1 MTGALPERFA
11 AWFAG
16 RGWTPRQHQ
25 LAVLAAAEAGETAL
39 LIAPTGGGK
48 TLAGFLPSLVE
59 LAAEPRPGIHTI
71 YVSPL
76 KALGTDVAR
85 NLTAPVVEMGLAV
98 TVETRSGDTP
108 QSRRARQKERPP
120 NILLTT
126 PESLA
131 LLVSQATAPEMFGG
145 LRCVVID
152 EVHALAGTKR
162 GDQLGLCLARLARL
176 APGARRVGLSA
187 TVAYPDAI
195 AAYVGCGGP
204 VRRVE
209 VAEGAPPALEIRLG
223 KGRVPWSGR
232 MGLNSAAVILERIQ
246 AAGMS
251 IVFVNTR
258 AQGELLFQ
266 ALWRLNEDTLP
277 IALHHGSLDIAQRRR
292 VEAAMARGEL
302 RAVVATSSLDLG
314 IDWGGVDQVIQVGA
328 PKGVSRLLQRVG
340 RSNHRMDE
348 ASRAILVPANRFEVL
363 ECEAAMQGVAAREL
377 DGEPPRPGGLDVLA
391 QHVLLM
397 ACAAPFQPDE
407 LFAEVTAA
415 APYAELTRETFED
428 VLRFV
433 EDGGYA
439 LSAYERYRKLFR
451 DADGRV
457 EVRSARIA
465 RIARMNIGTI
475 VEMPLLKVRLA
486 GPRSSRGA
494 GGALGE
500 IEESFVGMMVPGDT
514 FVFAGRLLRYLRI
527 RETTVECAEGGRGD
541 PMVPAYAGGKYP
553 LTSNL
558 AARVRAML
566 HDPASWAAFPEAVR
580 DWLALQQRRS
590 TLPGA
595 DDLLVEV
602 FPRNGRWY
610 TVAYCFEGR
619 NAHQTLGMLL
629 TRRMERAGA
638 GPLGFV
644 ATDYVISVWSAHEP
658 GDMAEL
664 FQQDMLGDDLEA
676 WMAESSLLRR
686 TFRNVAVIAGLV
698 DRAQPGA
705 DRTRRQVTVNTDL
718 IYDVLRRHQPDHI
731 LLRAT
736 RADAARGLTDV
747 GRIAEMLAR
756 VAGKV
761 RTVRLDRVSPLA
773 VPVML
778 DIGREFVRTAEDED
792 ALLAETEALVAEAS
806 GEAETSREPMRVHPV
821 HRANLTKMV
830 RRDTPKAA
838 SQEEPSWPDLI
849 RPSAPLRP
857 NRVLPAKRPV
867 RPHRADARANPLRP
881 FHDEDVA
888 EPLAAPPGHDNL

>member
-1 MTGALPERFA
+1 MLEA
-11 AWFAG
+11 A
-16 RGWTPRQHQ
+16 R
-25 LAVLAAAEAGETAL
+25 AGETAL

-48 TLAGFLPSLVE
+48 TLSGFLPSLVE
-59 LAAEPRPGIHTI
+59 LAEQPRQGIHTL

-85 NLTAPVVEMGLAV
+85 NLLEPVAEMGLPV

-108 QSRRARQKERPP
+108 QTRRARQKETPP

-131 LLVSQATAPEMFGG
+131 LLISQTTAPEMFSA
-145 LRCVVID
+145 LRCVVVD
-152 EVHALAGTKR
+152 EIHALAGTKR
-162 GDQLGLCLARLARL
+162 GDQLALCLARLKQL
-176 APGARRVGLSA
+176 APQARRVGLSA
-187 TVAYPDAI
+187 TVAYKEAI
-195 AAYVGCGGP
+195 GAYIGCGGP
-204 VRRVE
+204 VRWVE
-209 VAEGAPPALEIRLG
+209 VAEGAPPQLEIRLSED
-223 KGRVPWSGR
+223 RVPWSGR
-232 MGLNSAAVILERIQ
+232 MGLASAAVILDRIRV
-246 AAGMS
+246 AGMT

-266 ALWRLNEDTLP
+266 ALWKLNDETLP

-292 VEAAMARGEL
+292 VEAAMARGDL

-340 RSNHRMDE
+340 RSNHRMDV
-348 ASRAILVPANRFEVL
+348 ASRAVLVPANRFEVL
-363 ECEAAMQGVAAREL
+363 ECEAAVQGVAAREL
-377 DGEPPRPGGLDVLA
+377 DGDPPRPGGLDVLA
-391 QHVLLM
+391 QHILLV
-397 ACAAPFQPDE
+397 ACAAPISPDD
-407 LFAEVTAA
+407 LFAEVIQA
-415 APYAELTRETFED
+415 APYAELDRATFED
-428 VLRFV
+428 VLQFV

-439 LSAYERYRKLFR
+439 LQAYERYRKLFR
-451 DADGRV
+451 DADGRI

-465 RIARMNIGTI
+465 RLARMNIGTI
-475 VEMPLLKVRLA
+475 VEMPLLKVRMM
-486 GPRSSRGA
+486 GQRG
-494 GGALGE
+494 GSLGE
-500 IEESFVGMMVPGDT
+500 VEESFVNMMVPGDT
-514 FVFAGRLLRYLRI
+514 FMFAGRLLRYLRI
-527 RETTVECAEGGRGD
+527 RETTVECVDGGRGD

-566 HDPASWAAFPEAVR
+566 HDPASWRAFPEQVR
-580 DWLALQQRRS
+580 EWLALQQERS
-590 TLPGA
+590 TLPGQ

-629 TRRMERAGA
+629 TRRMERAGNA
-638 GPLGFV
+638 PLGFV
-644 ATDYVISVWSAHEP
+644 ATDYVIAVWTANEP

-705 DRTRRQVTVNTDL
+705 DKNRRQVTVNTDL

-747 GRIAEMLAR
+747 ARLSDMLAR
-756 VAGKV
+756 VKGKV
-761 RTVRLDRVSPLA
+761 RTVRLKRVSPLA
-773 VPVML
+773 VPVLL
-778 DIGREFVRTAEDED
+778 DIGREFVRTTEDED
-792 ALLAETEALVAEAS
+792 ALLAETEALIAEAT
-806 GEAETSREPMRVHPV
+806 GVAETSQEPMRVHPV

-830 RRDTPKAA
+830 RRDRGR
-838 SQEEPSWPDLI
+838 L
-849 RPSAPLRP
+849 SA
-857 NRVLPAKRPV
+857 
-867 RPHRADARANPLRP
+867 
-881 FHDEDVA
+881 
-888 EPLAAPPGHDNL
+888 